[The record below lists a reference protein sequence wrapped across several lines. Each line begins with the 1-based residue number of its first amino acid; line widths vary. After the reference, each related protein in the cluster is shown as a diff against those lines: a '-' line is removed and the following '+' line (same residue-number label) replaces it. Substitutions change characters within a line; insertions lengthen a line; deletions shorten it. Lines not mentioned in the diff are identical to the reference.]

1 MAELPHATMALP
13 RWLGPL
19 HSRPRLLGGAGVG
32 LAVAILL
39 ALVPNNLR
47 LSTRAILA
55 WDAGAIAFIVLITQL
70 MRRSSGPAQL
80 RREAAQQDEGQH
92 FILATVLIAAA
103 ASLGAIAAELSLAK
117 GEHGLEKAVRVALVF
132 GTVAVSWFVVQVIF
146 ALHYAHEFY
155 APEAPELD
163 KDGNGIAGGLGFP
176 GDEEPDYWDFVHFA
190 VVIGVAS
197 QTADI
202 SFKSKVLRRIGT
214 VHGVVA
220 FTFNTVV
227 LALTINLLAGLF

>member
-1 MAELPHATMALP
+1 MANPAHAPMRLP

-19 HSRPRLLGGAGVG
+19 HSRPRLLGGIATG

-39 ALVPNNLR
+39 AVVPNALR

-55 WDAGAIAFIVLITQL
+55 WDAGAIAFIFLITQL
-70 MRRSSGPAQL
+70 MRRCSRPDQL

-117 GEHGLEKAVRVALVF
+117 GEHGLEKAIRVALAF
-132 GTVAVSWFVVQVIF
+132 GTVALSWFVVQVIF

-155 APEAPELD
+155 APEMAELD
-163 KDGNGIAGGLGFP
+163 KDRNGIAGGLGFP

-190 VVIGVAS
+190 VVIGVAA

-202 SFKSKVLRRIGT
+202 SFKSKLLRRIGT
-214 VHGVVA
+214 IHGVVA

-227 LALTINLLAGLF
+227 LALTINLLASLF